1 MARLNNNLAYE
12 YDEREE
18 LETAREPKITYQQ
31 NTKRKAS
38 GSTMLA
44 LLTLVAVTS
53 IILFSMVFNQIEE
66 SKLTREQ
73 SELKAELSQLRREC
87 TDLEAL
93 LASQTGI
100 TAVEDYAEN
109 TLGLTKLDKAQ
120 VEFVE
125 IPVPTVTE
133 VIENEEEGLFASIKN
148 WAEGLKE
155 YLGIE

>member
-18 LETAREPKITYQQ
+18 LETAREPKIKYQQ

-87 TDLEAL
+87 TDLEAI

>member
-1 MARLNNNLAYE
+1 MARINNNLAYE

-18 LETAREPKITYQQ
+18 LEVAREPKIKYQQ
-31 NTKRKAS
+31 NTKKKAS

-44 LLTLVAVTS
+44 LLALVAVTS

-73 SELKAELSQLRREC
+73 SELKAELSQLQREC
-87 TDLEAL
+87 TNLEAL

-133 VIENEEEGLFASIKN
+133 VIEKEEGGLFASIKN
-148 WAEGLKE
+148 WAEGFKE